1 MTTVLQLNEQLK
13 EDALLNQSYAEAL
26 LPYIADGGEKEFKVS
41 DDKQDADF
49 YLKLRRKGNDIL
61 ATGSY
66 FVGVDWVKENELA
79 IQVSPKM
86 NSDFEIDY
94 VRMLN
99 EALCDKENLNHL
111 QQLVTISFHKPAIP
125 ISQQQDL
132 LSIFLITEYLS
143 VLRRIAT
150 KGLRKSYYMVEE
162 NLNNKIKGRCLVA
175 RNVKQNLSKGRVTNN
190 FCRYQVYGVDSTTLS
205 VL

>member
-13 EDALLNQSYAEAL
+13 EDSLLNQSYAEAL

-41 DDKQDADF
+41 DDKQDTDF

-86 NSDFEIDY
+86 NGDFEIDY

-99 EALCDKENLNHL
+99 EALCD
-111 QQLVTISFHKPAIP
+111 
-125 ISQQQDL
+125 
-132 LSIFLITEYLS
+132 
-143 VLRRIAT
+143 
-150 KGLRKSYYMVEE
+150 
-162 NLNNKIKGRCLVA
+162 
-175 RNVKQNLSKGRVTNN
+175 
-190 FCRYQVYGVDSTTLS
+190 
-205 VL
+205 

>member
-13 EDALLNQSYAEAL
+13 EDSLLNQSYAEAL

-111 QQLVTISFHKPAIP
+111 QQLVTISFHNPLAE
-125 ISQQQDL
+125 
-132 LSIFLITEYLS
+132 LI
-143 VLRRIAT
+143 
-150 KGLRKSYYMVEE
+150 
-162 NLNNKIKGRCLVA
+162 
-175 RNVKQNLSKGRVTNN
+175 
-190 FCRYQVYGVDSTTLS
+190 
-205 VL
+205 